1 MADKNSAETAT
12 KAAKPAV
19 NVEDKK
25 AAAQAEVDA
34 LVKKA
39 QKALVEFEKLDQ
51 QAVDRIVAK
60 ASVAAL
66 NKHLV
71 LAKLAVDETGRGLVE
86 DKATKNIFACEHGPI
101 TWPVRR
107 PSASFVKTTCSALT
121 KWPNR
126 SALSRASPR

>member
-12 KAAKPAV
+12 KAAKLAV

-34 LVKKA
+34 LVRKA
-39 QKALVEFEKLDQ
+39 QKALAEFEKLDQ

-71 LAKLAVDETGRGLVE
+71 LAKLAVDETVV
-86 DKATKNIFACEHGPI
+86 DSSKT
-101 TWPVRR
+101 RR
-107 PSASFVKTTCSALT
+107 RRTSSPAST
-121 KWPNR
+121 
-126 SALSRASPR
+126 

>member
-12 KAAKPAV
+12 KAAKLAV

-34 LVKKA
+34 LVRKA
-39 QKALVEFEKLDQ
+39 QKALAEFEKLDQ

-71 LAKLAVDETGRGLVE
+71 LAKTG
-86 DKATKNIFACEHGPI
+86 
-101 TWPVRR
+101 
-107 PSASFVKTTCSALT
+107 S
-121 KWPNR
+121 
-126 SALSRASPR
+126 